1 MIKSIELINFKV
13 HKHSIINFNENLSII
28 TGENNTGK
36 TSLLEAFLIFEECY
50 SFTKGQIKTS
60 KHRHI
65 KNKILKINDYFFTG
79 GFLSHFKSVRSKD
92 YREVF
97 YQNER
102 TITIKIEFQIQ
113 DKEFFISFKIDK
125 GRNGTVY
132 KITPD
137 IDSDT
142 LQLLNRLENINF
154 FNFIKSS
161 PISSILQ
168 NEFFLPPMQIEQELS
183 KGNNLNVMRNRLN
196 NLNPQTLQNIQNQIA
211 LILGYKSFEFKID
224 YDVNQ
229 DLYIQALFKIDG
241 ASHYQDLALL
251 GSGALQLIEVLVSA
265 GLSSNYQQK
274 VILLDEPDSH
284 LHRLAQR
291 KLVNTLRQT
300 TSHQI
305 QIILTTHN
313 EQLVSNAQSGELL
326 HLYNDPIK
334 MEVQPIVANFKSGR
348 GKGFIQNS
356 STNKVYES
364 LGVSASAMK
373 FLEAI
378 ESDIIVFVEGKSDA
392 EYLEALQH
400 KRESLPF
407 VNPSRKKVAFW
418 SLGSITDLPNKLS
431 YWKDILTPI
440 KNKKS
445 LWEKSILLVDLDFTS
460 IEEMEA
466 LKKHFAGKKY
476 NIELIYWQSY
486 TIESILLEDI
496 ELFCK
501 SVSRLF
507 GIDLNSLISFV
518 SSELQKID
526 IQNFSNSISGQ
537 RKERETTYS
546 IFKDKALKLNDGDNY
561 NKYLTSLQ
569 NSNRLAS
576 LIYNKNDVDKLL
588 QSILNQYNI
597 RTQLSSDEVILGLIE
612 SIDMVN
618 WQSYWSA
625 ILEKIYG

>member
-50 SFTKGQIKTS
+50 HFTKSQIKTS

-65 KNKILKINDYFFTG
+65 KNKILKINDFTFNER
-79 GFLSHFKSVRSKD
+79 FLSHFKSVRSKD
-92 YREVF
+92 YSEVF
-97 YQNER
+97 YQNSNSI
-102 TITIKIEFQIQ
+102 TITITFQINN
-113 DKEFFISFKIDK
+113 ISFQISFEIKK

-132 KITPD
+132 NIIPR
-137 IDSDT
+137 IDDNT
-142 LQLLNRLENINF
+142 LQILNNLNNINF

-211 LILGYKSFEFKID
+211 LILGYKSFEFKIA

-229 DLYIQALFKIDG
+229 DLYIQALFRIDG
-241 ASHYQDLALL
+241 ASYYQDLALL
-251 GSGALQLIEVLVSA
+251 GSGALQLIEVLVSS

-291 KLVNTLRQT
+291 RLVDTLRQT
-300 TSHQI
+300 TSNSI

-313 EQLVSNAQSGELL
+313 EQLVANAQSGELL

-334 MEVQPIVANFKSGR
+334 MEVHPIVANFKSGR
-348 GKGFIQNS
+348 GKGFIQNN

-378 ESDIIVFVEGKSDA
+378 ESDVIVFVEGKSDA

-407 VNPSRKKVAFW
+407 VNPSRKKVTFW

-440 KNKKS
+440 KNKQS

-460 IEEMEA
+460 IVEMEA
-466 LKKHFAGKKY
+466 LKKEVEKEY
-476 NIELIYWQSY
+476 NIEMIYWQSY

-496 ELFCK
+496 QLFCQ
-501 SVSRLF
+501 SVSNLF
-507 GIDLNSLISFV
+507 DIDLNSLSQFV
-518 SSELQKID
+518 LNELSKID
-526 IQNFSNSISGQ
+526 INNFSNSISGQ
-537 RKERETTYS
+537 RKQREITYS
-546 IFKDKALKLNDGDNY
+546 IFKNKVLKLNDGNNY
-561 NKYLTSLQ
+561 NQYMASLE

-576 LIYNKNDVDKLL
+576 LLYNKEDIDKLL
-588 QSILNQYNI
+588 KSIFNQYNI
-597 RTQLSSDEVILGLIE
+597 NTELSSDEIILGLIE
-612 SIDMVN
+612 SIDMKY
-618 WQSYWSA
+618 WQSYWSD

>member
-13 HKHSIINFNENLSII
+13 HKHSIVNFNENLSIV

-50 SFTKGQIKTS
+50 NFTKSQIKTS
-60 KHRHI
+60 KHRNI
-65 KNKILKINDYFFTG
+65 KNKILKINDYTFSPR
-79 GFLSHFKSVRSKD
+79 FLAHFKSVRSKD
-92 YREVF
+92 YSEVF
-97 YQNER
+97 YQNESK
-102 TITIKIEFQIQ
+102 ITIKIEFQIQ
-113 DKEFFISFKIDK
+113 NKAFFISFKIEK

-132 KITPD
+132 NIIPD
-137 IDSDT
+137 IDSNT
-142 LQLLNRLENINF
+142 LQILNSLEDINF

-161 PISSILQ
+161 PLSSILQ

-211 LILGYKSFEFKID
+211 LILGYKSFEFKIA

-229 DLYIQALFKIDG
+229 DLYIQALFRIDG
-241 ASHYQDLALL
+241 ATHYQDLALL
-251 GSGALQLIEVLVSA
+251 GSGALQLIEVLVSS
-265 GLSSNYQQK
+265 GLSSTYQQK

-291 KLVNTLRQT
+291 RLVDTLRQT
-300 TSHQI
+300 TSNSI

-313 EQLVSNAQSGELL
+313 EQLVANAQSGELL
-326 HLYNDPIK
+326 HLYNDPVK
-334 MEVQPIVANFKSGR
+334 MEVHPIVANFKAGR
-348 GKGFIQNS
+348 GKGFIQNN

-407 VNPSRKKVAFW
+407 LNPSRKKVTFW

-440 KNKKS
+440 KNKQS

-460 IEEMEA
+460 IEEMDA
-466 LKKHFAGKKY
+466 LKKEVEKEY
-476 NIELIYWQSY
+476 DIEMIYWQSY

-496 ELFCK
+496 QLFCQ
-501 SVSRLF
+501 SVSNLF
-507 GIDLNSLISFV
+507 NINLNSLSQFV
-518 SSELQKID
+518 SNELNKID
-526 IQNFSNSISGQ
+526 INNFSNSISGQ
-537 RKERETTYS
+537 RKQREITYS
-546 IFKDKALKLNDGDNY
+546 IFKNKVLKLNDGNNY
-561 NKYLTSLQ
+561 NQYMASLK

-576 LIYNKNDVDKLL
+576 LLYNKDDIDKLL
-588 QSILNQYNI
+588 KSIFNQYNI
-597 RTQLSSDEVILGLIE
+597 NTQLSSDEIILGLIE
-612 SIDMVN
+612 SIDMKH
-618 WQSYWSA
+618 WQSYWSD

>member
-13 HKHSIINFNENLSII
+13 HKHSIVNFNENLSIV

-50 SFTKGQIKTS
+50 HFTKGQIKTS

-65 KNKILKINDYFFTG
+65 KILKINDYTFSSR
-79 GFLSHFKSVRSKD
+79 FLAHFKSVRSKD
-92 YREVF
+92 YSEVF
-97 YQNER
+97 YQNESL
-102 TITIKIEFQIQ
+102 ITIKIEFQIQ
-113 DKEFFISFKIDK
+113 NKEFFISFKIDK

-132 KITPD
+132 NIIPD
-137 IDSDT
+137 IDSNT
-142 LQLLNRLENINF
+142 LQILNSLEDINF

-161 PISSILQ
+161 PLSSILQ

-211 LILGYKSFEFKID
+211 HILGYKSFEFKIA

-229 DLYIQALFKIDG
+229 DLYIQSLFKIDG
-241 ASHYQDLALL
+241 ATHYQDLALL
-251 GSGALQLIEVLVSA
+251 GSGALQLIEVLVSS
-265 GLSSNYQQK
+265 GLSSTYQQK
-274 VILLDEPDSH
+274 IILLDEPDSH

-291 KLVNTLRQT
+291 RLVDTLRQT
-300 TSHQI
+300 TSNSI

-313 EQLVSNAQSGELL
+313 EQLVANAQSGELL

-334 MEVQPIVANFKSGR
+334 MEVHPIVANFKSGR
-348 GKGFIQNS
+348 GKGFIQNN

-378 ESDIIVFVEGKSDA
+378 ESDVIVFVEGKSDA

-407 VNPSRKKVAFW
+407 VNPSRKKVTFW

-440 KNKKS
+440 KNKQS

-460 IEEMEA
+460 IVEMEA
-466 LKKHFAGKKY
+466 LKKEVEKEY
-476 NIELIYWQSY
+476 NIEMIYWQSY

-496 ELFCK
+496 QIFCQ
-501 SVSRLF
+501 SVSNLF
-507 GIDLNSLISFV
+507 DIDLNSLSQFV
-518 SSELQKID
+518 SNELNKID
-526 IQNFSNSISGQ
+526 INNFSNSISGQ
-537 RKERETTYS
+537 RKQREITYS
-546 IFKDKALKLNDGDNY
+546 IFKNKVLKLNDGNNY
-561 NKYLTSLQ
+561 NQYMASLK

-576 LIYNKNDVDKLL
+576 LLYNKEDIDKLL
-588 QSILNQYNI
+588 KSIFNQYNI
-597 RTQLSSDEVILGLIE
+597 NTQLSSDEIILGLIE
-612 SIDMVN
+612 SIDMN
-618 WQSYWSA
+618 HWQSYWSD